1 MYRTLLPLLITL
13 WTPLAPAL
21 DPGTAK
27 VQDATAPPQIPQAT
41 LDQIQR
47 ECLRAYPEELLASMA
62 SGAEAIP
69 AQVEADPKGQVQFL
83 DKELALDKGLF
94 YPALL
99 EDLLPPFERYLR
111 PGLRFLDLGSGD
123 GRVLF
128 LAAELGVAATGIEY
142 DPALVAVHHRASKAL
157 EDVIDTTRIEVI
169 EGDFFKQSWAPYDV
183 IYYFDQSS
191 FDGKRVRKKLRRE
204 LKPGAILLVYYEQTP
219 FPKLEVV
226 ERLKTLTVY
235 RQPRK
240 QR

>member
-1 MYRTLLPLLITL
+1 MTRTLLPLLILL
-13 WTPLAPAL
+13 WTPLALAL
-21 DPGTAK
+21 DGGTAE
-27 VQDATAPPQIPQAT
+27 VRDATAPPQISQAT
-41 LDQIQR
+41 LDRIQR
-47 ECLRAYPEELLASMA
+47 ECLRAYPKELLAPMA

-83 DKELALDKGLF
+83 DKELTLDKGLF

-128 LAAELGVAATGIEY
+128 LAAGLGVAATGIEY
-142 DPALVAVHHRASKAL
+142 DPVLIAVHHRASKAL
-157 EDVIDTTRIEVI
+157 EDVVDTTRIEVI
-169 EGDFFKQSWAPYDV
+169 QGDFFKQSWAPYDV

-204 LKPGAILLVYYEQTP
+204 LKPGAILLVYYEQAP

-235 RQPRK
+235 RQPVR
-240 QR
+240 QP